1 MVFSIIWVIVMD
13 NFDHILQSCRTVDT
27 DEMPSPCQGN
37 CEEINPDL
45 RELIFGGEPCE
56 FTEWH
61 REALK
66 NLILRNNIKNIIIAA
81 GMSMLFVALI
91 ANFLIKR
98 TLPEWWTFPILFALL
113 IFAIIGGY
121 DLYANSIALK
131 EADRGNLFCFKY
143 EFYRK
148 LRYVIDP
155 QDNSCLYYANLGDFF
170 VMTTS
175 GTEPGPFVFGVVINV
190 KGAEHFYLLI

>member
-1 MVFSIIWVIVMD
+1 MNDLYS
-13 NFDHILQSCRTVDT
+13 ILQKSRTVDT
-27 DEMPSPCQGN
+27 DEMPEPCQGN

-81 GMSMLFVALI
+81 GMSMLFAALI

-121 DLYANSIALK
+121 DLYANSIAIK

-143 EFYRK
+143 EFYGK